1 MEGETAAAVRA
12 RVDAGS
18 VGLYLVLTFGLS
30 WAAFIGLRALG
41 VPFLPRAAAGMFGPA
56 AAMVL
61 TRLLRHEGFAD
72 AGLRLSSRGGLH
84 RAYLFGYLVPILLLG
99 AGVALSLLFGQQH
112 VAVQQNLQALVGS
125 RAGPAIPPQ
134 LLLLL
139 VAVSTLTVSVLLDCV
154 GTAGEELGWRGH
166 LLVRLAPLGGS
177 VSAVAV
183 GVVWGLW
190 HAPLIGLDGYEYG
203 DTSWVLAPYFCLFTV
218 PLAVILAWL
227 RFSSGSVWPCVL
239 GHAAINAPAGLV
251 LILLSRP
258 ASTLIAPP
266 VGLLGVLPFWAF
278 AAWLVVSGRLRD
290 AGVPRQAD
298 CA

>member
-1 MEGETAAAVRA
+1 V
-12 RVDAGS
+12 GS
-18 VGLYLVLTFGLS
+18 AGLYLALAFGLS
-30 WAAFIGLRALG
+30 WSAFIGLRALG

-61 TRLLRHEGFAD
+61 TRLFRHEGFGD

-99 AGVALSLLFGQQH
+99 AGVVLSLLSGRQH
-112 VAVQQNLQALVGS
+112 LAAQQNLQALLGA
-125 RAGPAIPPQ
+125 RAAPAIPPQ

-139 VAVSTLTVSVLLDCV
+139 VVVSTLTVNVLLDCV

-177 VSAVAV
+177 ASAVAV

-190 HAPLIGLDGYEYG
+190 HAPVIALDGYEYG
-203 DTSWVLAPYFCLFTV
+203 TPSWLLAPYFCLFTI
-218 PLAVILAWL
+218 PLGVILAWL

-278 AAWLVVSGRLRD
+278 AAWLVVSGRLRQTGLPPP
-290 AGVPRQAD
+290 AA
-298 CA
+298 